1 MTTKRKSTRGDILKL
16 GVANSINTLLR
27 FMVPVFLVRLI
38 DVNDY
43 GYYRYFWLIAN
54 TVIVFTT
61 LGFPRS
67 LLYFLPRSTQSEK
80 KIFIN
85 QTILFLTCTAAVAAL
100 VFSPWSPILP
110 NKIAELTNEPYI
122 IPSFIFIWVIGS
134 LIEML
139 PNADQNVSWQS
150 KSIISLAI
158 VRTSL
163 IIGCAALTHDIE
175 LIYIAII
182 VFALLQVFLLLYYS
196 TRYHGFISFRIKRE
210 TLSEQ
215 LRYAIPF
222 GMSDILF
229 KFRMI
234 SAQWIVALLF
244 STNAFAVFSIALNTF
259 SLSSLVRLTVTRV
272 VTPKMSQ
279 SEAKGEKDVMIAM
292 NNKAN
297 IMISFILVPLSFFIF
312 VFADDII
319 SVLYTSAYI
328 EATIILRIYM
338 ISLLLDAV
346 SVASVLMVLRQGHFV
361 MKVNTFSFI
370 FSPIAV
376 YVGAVFLGLP
386 GVAIATLI
394 ATIFEKIL
402 NFRRACKLLEIP
414 FRELQPWGTIS
425 SIFVASI
432 SSAFIIFGFDQVF
445 LIDNFN
451 LLQITAGGLLF
462 GLTYLSFIC
471 LLKQGWIVAIVLGKR
486 SF

>member
-1 MTTKRKSTRGDILKL
+1 
-16 GVANSINTLLR
+16 
-27 FMVPVFLVRLI
+27 
-38 DVNDY
+38 
-43 GYYRYFWLIAN
+43 
-54 TVIVFTT
+54 
-61 LGFPRS
+61 
-67 LLYFLPRSTQSEK
+67 
-80 KIFIN
+80 
-85 QTILFLTCTAAVAAL
+85 
-100 VFSPWSPILP
+100 
-110 NKIAELTNEPYI
+110 
-122 IPSFIFIWVIGS
+122 
-134 LIEML
+134 
-139 PNADQNVSWQS
+139 
-150 KSIISLAI
+150 LAI

-175 LIYIAII
+175 LIYIAIL
-182 VFALLQVFLLLYYS
+182 VFALLQVCLLLYYS
-196 TRYHGFISFRIKRE
+196 TRYHGFISFRIRRE

-297 IMISFILVPLSFFIF
+297 IMISFMLIPLSFFIF

-346 SVASVLMVLRQGHFV
+346 SVASVLMVLRQGNFV

-376 YVGAVFLGLP
+376 YIGAIFLGLP

-394 ATIFEKIL
+394 ATVVEKIL
-402 NFRRACKLLEIP
+402 NFRRACKLLEMP
-414 FRELQPWGTIS
+414 FRELQPWGTIG
-425 SIFVASI
+425 SIFIASV
-432 SSAFIIFGFDQVF
+432 SSAFIIFGFDQIF
-445 LIDNFN
+445 LIDNFD
-451 LLQITAGGLLF
+451 LLKITAGGLLF
-462 GLTYLSFIC
+462 GLTYLSSIY
-471 LLKQGWIVAIVLGKR
+471 LLKQGWILAVVLGKR